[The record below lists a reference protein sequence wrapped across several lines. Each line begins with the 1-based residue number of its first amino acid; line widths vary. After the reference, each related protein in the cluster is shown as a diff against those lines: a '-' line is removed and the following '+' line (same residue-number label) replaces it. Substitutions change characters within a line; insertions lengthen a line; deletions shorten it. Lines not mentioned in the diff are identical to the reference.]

1 MAIEF
6 IHAVGRRKTSVARV
20 YIKPGKGD
28 VVVNDRSLDNYFGEL
43 HAKVKVYKPLDIT
56 GNKGKI
62 DIQVNV
68 NGGGL
73 VSQIGAISHGIS
85 RALVKLN
92 PELRPVLKK
101 EGLLTRDSRIKERK
115 KYGQRGARARYQYS
129 KR

>member
-6 IHAVGRRKTSVARV
+6 IHAVGRRKSSVARV

-28 VVVNDRSLDNYFGEL
+28 VIINERTLDEYFGEL
-43 HAKVKVYKPLDIT
+43 HTKNKVYKPLEVT

-62 DIQVNV
+62 DVQANV
-68 NGGGL
+68 HGGGPTG
-73 VSQIGAISHGIS
+73 QIDAISHGIS
-85 RALVKLN
+85 RALVKLSA
-92 PELRPVLKK
+92 ELRPSLKK